1 MSKCGVCSRNLNW
14 FSFRDEHFRCAGC
27 VEGNKWPIGHPKQT
41 EQASE
46 NHRTSADEAAVIP
59 TSPSNETLA
68 ATAFTSIAWVIV
80 GLSLIFSA
88 IAALALAA
96 DGQGFTA
103 IIVFVSGCFSAVLLG
118 LLAEISANIARLV
131 NKSS

>member
-1 MSKCGVCSRNLNW
+1 MGVCSVRSGNLSWYNGDVH
-14 FSFRDEHFRCAGC
+14 RRCTDC
-27 VEGNKWPIGHPKQT
+27 VNRNKWPNGHPKQT

-59 TSPSNETLA
+59 TTPSSETSA
-68 ATAFTSIAWVIV
+68 ATAFTPIAWVVV
-80 GLSLIFSA
+80 GLSLICSA

-96 DGQGFTA
+96 DGQGFMA

-118 LLAEISANIARLV
+118 LWVEISANIARLV

>member
-1 MSKCGVCSRNLNW
+1 MGVCSVCSGNLSW
-14 FSFRDEHFRCAGC
+14 LSGDEHRRCAGC
-27 VEGNKWPIGHPKQT
+27 VEGNNWPIGHPKQT
-41 EQASE
+41 DQALE

-59 TSPSNETLA
+59 TTPSSETSA
-68 ATAFTSIAWVIV
+68 ATAFTSIAWIVV
-80 GLSLIFSA
+80 GLSLICSA

-96 DGQGFTA
+96 DGQGFMA

-131 NKSS
+131 NKSN